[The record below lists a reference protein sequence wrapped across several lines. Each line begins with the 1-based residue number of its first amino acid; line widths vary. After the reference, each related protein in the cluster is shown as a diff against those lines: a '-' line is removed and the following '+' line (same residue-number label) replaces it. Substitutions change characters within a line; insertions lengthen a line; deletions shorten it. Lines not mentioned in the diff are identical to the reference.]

1 MNEHLYTITKSI
13 TEDNYLY
20 EQVES
25 CGQRGVRCRIYLSE
39 EEMFKNCFTY
49 YTDKQKNYI
58 SKIVKQRYINFPQKI
73 ECVVWCWPGDKFSF
87 KIGKELAKERVDE
100 KIHLRRNNI
109 KSYIKYIENHNLSN
123 KVKKVLKIYRDEY

>member
-39 EEMFKNCFTY
+39 EEMCNNCFNDY
-49 YTDKQKNYI
+49 NWYWY
-58 SKIVKQRYINFPQKI
+58 
-73 ECVVWCWPGDKFSF
+73 WCIYWN
-87 KIGKELAKERVDE
+87 ER
-100 KIHLRRNNI
+100 
-109 KSYIKYIENHNLSN
+109 KY
-123 KVKKVLKIYRDEY
+123 